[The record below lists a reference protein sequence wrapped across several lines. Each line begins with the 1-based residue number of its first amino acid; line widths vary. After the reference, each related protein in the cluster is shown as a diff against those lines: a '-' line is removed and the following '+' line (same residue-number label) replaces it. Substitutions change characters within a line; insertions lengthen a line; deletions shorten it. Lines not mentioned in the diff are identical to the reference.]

1 MEPTPAA
8 PSVVRMTHRQ
18 DFHLTGTAEGRL
30 RPASGLTVP
39 GLREPEEK
47 RDVFPV
53 SPELALRRESPG
65 REAVRETAR
74 RSAEQ
79 SAEQAIRRQ
88 APELQFLRRQ
98 DQVRSQALEEQK
110 RDLKQLREQMEQ
122 QEKLVRQAMEHQL
135 PQRQDPAQIRNLARA
150 VMKEME
156 QQLRLER
163 QRRGLF

>member
-18 DFHLTGTAEGRL
+18 DFHLTGTAEERL
-30 RPASGLTVP
+30 RPTPGLTVP
-39 GLREPEEK
+39 GFREPEEE
-47 RDVFPV
+47 RNVFPA
-53 SPELALRRESPG
+53 SPELTLRRESPG

-110 RDLKQLREQMEQ
+110 RDLKQLREQMER
-122 QEKLVRQAMEHQL
+122 QEKLVRQAMEHSL

>member
-1 MEPTPAA
+1 MPPQPEDS
-8 PSVVRMTHRQ
+8 PS
-18 DFHLTGTAEGRL
+18 FPE
-30 RPASGLTVP
+30 
-39 GLREPEEK
+39 RE
-47 RDVFPV
+47 
-53 SPELALRRESPG
+53 ELALRRESAG
-65 REAVRETAR
+65 REAVQETAR
-74 RSAEQ
+74 RWAER
-79 SAEQAIRRQ
+79 STEQVIRRQ

-122 QEKLVRQAMEHQL
+122 QEKLVRQAMERTL
-135 PQRQDPAQIRNLARA
+135 PGQPPPGQIRDLARA